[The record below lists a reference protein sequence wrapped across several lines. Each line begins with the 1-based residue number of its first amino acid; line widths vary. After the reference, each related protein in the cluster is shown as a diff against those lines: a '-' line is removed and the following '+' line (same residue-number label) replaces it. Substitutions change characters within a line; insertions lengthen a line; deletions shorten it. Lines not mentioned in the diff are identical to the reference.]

1 MQIVKIPSERI
12 KVLMSNAKLI
22 EDKGEVEISVS
33 NEEGILIKSKDPI
46 AEWKAINVVKAV
58 GRGFNPMIAINL
70 FSDDY
75 VLHIINLKDIF
86 DKEKQRIRVRARLI
100 GTKGKT
106 RATIEE
112 ISGAF
117 VCIYGNTISF
127 IGKPEEV
134 AMAVEAAN
142 MIING
147 VSHSAVYMFLQKER
161 KRLESRNFDFF

>member
-1 MQIVKIPSERI
+1 MQIVKIPAERI
-12 KVLMSNAKLI
+12 KVLISNARFI
-22 EDKGEVEISVS
+22 EEKGDIELSVS
-33 NEEGILIKSKDPI
+33 NEEGVMIKSEDPI

-70 FSDDY
+70 FNDEY
-75 VLHIINLKDIF
+75 VFHIINLKDIF
-86 DKEKQRIRVRARLI
+86 DKEKHRIRVRARLI

-112 ISGAF
+112 VSGAF

-142 MIING
+142 MLING
-147 VSHSAVYMFLQKER
+147 VSHGAVYMFLQKER
-161 KRLESRNFDFF
+161 KKLESQKLRF

>member
-1 MQIVKIPSERI
+1 MQIVKIPAERI
-12 KVLMSNAKLI
+12 KVLMSNARYI
-22 EDKGEVEISVS
+22 EEKGDIEISVS
-33 NEEGILIKSKDPI
+33 NEEGITIKSKDPV
-46 AEWKAINVVKAV
+46 AEWKAINVIKAV
-58 GRGFNPMIAINL
+58 GRGFNPTIAVNL

-106 RATIEE
+106 RAIIEE

-127 IGKPEEV
+127 VGKPEEV
-134 AMAVEAAN
+134 SIAAEAAN

-147 VSHSAVYMFLQKER
+147 VSHGAVYMFLQKER
-161 KRLESRNFDFF
+161 KRLESQKI

>member
-1 MQIVKIPSERI
+1 I
-12 KVLMSNAKLI
+12 KVLISNAKFI
-22 EDKGEVEISVS
+22 EEKGEVELSVS
-33 NEEGILIKSKDPI
+33 NEEGISIKSSDPI

-147 VSHSAVYMFLQKER
+147 VSHGAVYMFLQKER
-161 KRLESRNFDFF
+161 KRLESMKI

>member
-1 MQIVKIPSERI
+1 MQIVKIPVERI

-22 EDKGEVEISVS
+22 EEKGEIELSVS
-33 NEEGILIKSKDPI
+33 NEEGILIKSSDPI

-75 VLHIINLKDIF
+75 ILHIINLKDIF

-147 VSHSAVYMFLQKER
+147 VSHGAVYMFLQKER
-161 KRLESRNFDFF
+161 KRLESMKI

>member
-1 MQIVKIPSERI
+1 MQIVKIPAERI
-12 KVLMSNAKLI
+12 KVLISNAKFI
-22 EDKGEVEISVS
+22 EEKGEVELSVS
-33 NEEGILIKSKDPI
+33 NEEGISIKSSDPI

-147 VSHSAVYMFLQKER
+147 VSHGAVYMFLQKER
-161 KRLESRNFDFF
+161 KRLESMKI

>member
-1 MQIVKIPSERI
+1 MQIVKIPAERI
-12 KVLMSNAKLI
+12 KVLMSNARFI
-22 EDKGEVEISVS
+22 EEKGEVELSVS
-33 NEEGILIKSKDPI
+33 NEEGVSIKSSDPI

-58 GRGFNPMIAINL
+58 GRGFNPMVAVNL
-70 FSDDY
+70 FSDDF
-75 VLHIINLKDIF
+75 VLHIINLKDVF

-134 AMAVEAAN
+134 AIAVEAAN

-147 VSHSAVYMFLQKER
+147 VSHGAVYVFLQKER
-161 KRLESRNFDFF
+161 KRLESQKI

>member
-1 MQIVKIPSERI
+1 MQIVKIPAERM

-22 EDKGEVEISVS
+22 EEKGDIELSVS
-33 NEEGILIKSKDPI
+33 NEEGISIKSSDPI

-86 DKEKQRIRVRARLI
+86 DKEKQRIRVKARLI

-134 AMAVEAAN
+134 AIAVEAAN
-142 MIING
+142 MLING
-147 VSHSAVYMFLQKER
+147 VSHGAVYMFLQKER
-161 KRLESRNFDFF
+161 KRLESMKI